1 MTLISLLLVLLVER
15 ITTKSQYWQAGFYAD
30 KYLENIESRGW
41 FNSSS
46 KSWVLALVVFVP
58 VVIIYLVVQKFAGGL
73 VELVI
78 STAILMVCVG
88 CPAIRATYKCFLQAA
103 NKGDSQACDMY
114 EDQISGDALDGLIEE
129 FITREG
135 TDYGQIDFDL
145 SMKVD
150 QVRHQLA
157 KGDIVIIFD
166 STTES
171 VNLMTK
177 YQYQEWS

>member
-1 MTLISLLLVLLVER
+1 M
-15 ITTKSQYWQAGFYAD
+15 
-30 KYLENIESRGW
+30 
-41 FNSSS
+41 
-46 KSWVLALVVFVP
+46 
-58 VVIIYLVVQKFAGGL
+58 IIPQ
-73 VELVI
+73 
-78 STAILMVCVG
+78 
-88 CPAIRATYKCFLQAA
+88 
-103 NKGDSQACDMY
+103 
-114 EDQISGDALDGLIEE
+114 DQISGDALDGLIEE

>member
-1 MTLISLLLVLLVER
+1 M
-15 ITTKSQYWQAGFYAD
+15 
-30 KYLENIESRGW
+30 
-41 FNSSS
+41 
-46 KSWVLALVVFVP
+46 
-58 VVIIYLVVQKFAGGL
+58 II
-73 VELVI
+73 
-78 STAILMVCVG
+78 
-88 CPAIRATYKCFLQAA
+88 PP
-103 NKGDSQACDMY
+103 
-114 EDQISGDALDGLIEE
+114 DQISGDALDGLIEE

-135 TDYGQIDFDL
+135 TDYGQVDFYL

-150 QVRHQLA
+150 QVRHQLD